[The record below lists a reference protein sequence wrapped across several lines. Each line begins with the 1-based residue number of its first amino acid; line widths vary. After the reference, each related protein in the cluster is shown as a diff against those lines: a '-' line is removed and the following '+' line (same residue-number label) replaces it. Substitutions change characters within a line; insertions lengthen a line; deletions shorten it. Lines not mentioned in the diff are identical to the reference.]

1 MKKHYQQEEIGAYDI
16 LEYHIMPEYQGINQ
30 GIQTISAEIQNLKSI
45 KENGPAVFDVETTK
59 ESIHDEIKDAFA
71 NNTLNV
77 SVKLSSETTGKIEQL
92 IALGEKFRPR
102 RPVISITKDNYK
114 AASFCIVVLLFLV
127 FFIVGIYTNIVRDY
141 AKEYYEIALSKNVS
155 SPGEYY
161 HTASIMLKNGEKK
174 ALKEMIE
181 AERSEAKIYRAY
193 ADSLSRFV
201 GASYVTCVK
210 KDLRHIEVRARNE
223 DKETDYVAIFLPDGK
238 IFSSEDTKV
247 LESKDPYYLLGDR
260 MKYSWKQHR
269 DSYHK

>member
-1 MKKHYQQEEIGAYDI
+1 MKHYQQEEKGAYDI
-16 LEYHIMPEYQGINQ
+16 LEQHIVPEYQGINQ
-30 GIQTISAEIQNLKSI
+30 SIQTISAEIQNLKNI
-45 KENGPAVFDVETTK
+45 KENGPSVYDVEKTK
-59 ESIHDEIKDAFA
+59 ESIRAEINNAFA
-71 NNTLNV
+71 NNTVNV
-77 SVKLSSETTGKIEQL
+77 SMELSSETTGKIDQL

-102 RPVISITKDNYK
+102 RPIISITKDNYK
-114 AASFCIVVLLFLV
+114 AASFFIVVLLFLV

-141 AKEYYEIALSKNVS
+141 AREYYEIALSKNVL

-161 HTASIMLKNGEKK
+161 HKASNMLKDGEKK

-181 AERSEAKIYRAY
+181 AERLEAKIYQAY
-193 ADSLSRFV
+193 ADSLSWFV
-201 GASYVTCVK
+201 GASYVMCVK
-210 KDLRHIEVRARNE
+210 KDLRHIEVRARTE